1 MFDFSRLQRDELIAG
16 AAGLLLFFSLFL
28 TWFGVDAGPPANAE
42 LCGGGDGSCTAFET
56 FNILDILLVAAAGA
70 PWILIWIL
78 IRGHELSWPPGEVT
92 AIVGIT
98 AAALIIYNG
107 LIDRVGE
114 ERSFISLE
122 IGWYLGLLAALLMLV
137 SAAMTRL
144 RLGGEKRR
152 PPGTF

>member
-1 MFDFSRLQRDELIAG
+1 MFDFSRLNRDELIAA
-16 AAGLLLFFSLFL
+16 AAGLLLFLSLFL
-28 TWFGVDAGPPANAE
+28 PWFGVDLDENQT
-42 LCGGGDGSCTAFET
+42 LCGATSDSCTAFET
-56 FNILDILLVAAAGA
+56 FNILDILLVAAAAA

-114 ERSFISLE
+114 ARESVSLD

-137 SAAMTRL
+137 GAAMTRF
-144 RLGGEKRR
+144 RLGGERRR

>member
-1 MFDFSRLQRDELIAG
+1 MFDFSRLHRDELIAA
-16 AAGLLLFFSLFL
+16 AAGLLLFVSLFL
-28 TWFGVDAGPPANAE
+28 PWFGVDLDENQT
-42 LCGGGDGSCTAFET
+42 LCGPAKDSCTAFET
-56 FNILDILLVAAAGA
+56 FNILDILLVAAAAA

-98 AAALIIYNG
+98 AAALIVYNG

-114 ERSFISLE
+114 ARESVSLDV
-122 IGWYLGLLAALLMLV
+122 GWYLGLLAALLMLV
-137 SAAMTRL
+137 GAAMTRF
-144 RLGGEKRR
+144 RLGGERRR